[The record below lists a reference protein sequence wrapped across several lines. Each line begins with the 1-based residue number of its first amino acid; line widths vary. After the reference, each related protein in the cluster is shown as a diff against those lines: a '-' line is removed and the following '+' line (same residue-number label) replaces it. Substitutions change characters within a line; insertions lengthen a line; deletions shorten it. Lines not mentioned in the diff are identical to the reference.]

1 MIVGIANVY
10 LYTGFNETASIS
22 YEAKK
27 WLEDNQ
33 IKFNHLHYGDDVQF
47 ESVFAAINSWWPDS
61 ITPLTDFPFIVY
73 EERHDD
79 YSSIQ
84 RLIYGLQAIKTC
96 NLAEL
101 NQLGNNAGES

>member
-10 LYTGFNETASIS
+10 LYTGFNESASKS

-33 IKFNHLHYGDDVQF
+33 IKFNNLHYADDAQF
-47 ESVFAAINSWWPDS
+47 KSIFDAINSWWPDS
-61 ITPLTDFPFIVY
+61 TIPLTDFPFIVY

-84 RLIYGLQAIKTC
+84 RLIYGLEAIKAS

-101 NQLGNNAGES
+101 TQLGNKAQES